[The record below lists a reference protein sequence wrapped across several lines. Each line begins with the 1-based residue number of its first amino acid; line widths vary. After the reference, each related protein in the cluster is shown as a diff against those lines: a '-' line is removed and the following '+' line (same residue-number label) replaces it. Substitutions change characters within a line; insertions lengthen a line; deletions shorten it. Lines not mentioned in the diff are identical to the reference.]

1 MPQKAVLKCP
11 SCQGKL
17 LAHVAPAG
25 DQFPQ
30 VPFCRAVLQPLV
42 SLCAHASSIALSQLQ
57 MLAFVLVEFLQPE
70 NNHPDT
76 GTCTHCATW
85 MGAHEAAHNM
95 SGTSPAWQGSAPPS
109 SPAQGGP
116 GRRDG
121 EPCSSAK
128 NRLPLPAPPAPA
140 LLLGTFHCL
149 CLPSCG
155 RGTHWPLSGESS
167 PAGSASA
174 RDGQDSDSTQGGK
187 CSCGRDQSCSP
198 PARWAQSCT
207 KLAQRGAGLS

>member
-1 MPQKAVLKCP
+1 MPRMQARPQPRVWGGVFSTSAGTKW
-11 SCQGKL
+11 SCTAITWKVSSQAAKSCSALG
-17 LAHVAPAG
+17 VA
-25 DQFPQ
+25 
-30 VPFCRAVLQPLV
+30 R
-42 SLCAHASSIALSQLQ
+42 ASSGKRAGQSGEQWS
-57 MLAFVLVEFLQPE
+57 EKNQP
-70 NNHPDT
+70 HT
-76 GTCTHCATW
+76 GTCACCAKQ
-85 MGAHEAAHNM
+85 MGAHEHNI
-95 SGTSPAWQGSAPPS
+95 SSTSPAWQGSAPPS
-109 SPAQGGP
+109 SQHRGVQAGE
-116 GRRDG
+116 DG